1 MLSINIYE
9 AKAKLSEYLAAVEAG
24 ETVQICRRNVP
35 VAEIVP
41 LRQPRKVPRPVGLG
55 PYEEG
60 YEIPESF
67 FEPLPDELLKAFN
80 GELPDPLMD
89 GFAADAEY
97 MRAAEPLS
105 PLATY
110 GTGVPRT
117 GAAEPN
123 PGYKK

>member
-1 MLSINIYE
+1 MNINIHE
-9 AKAKLSEYLAAVEAG
+9 AKAKLSEYIAAVEAG

-41 LRQPRKVPRPVGLG
+41 LRQARKEPRPVGLG

-60 YEIPESF
+60 YEIPASF

-80 GELPDPLMD
+80 GELPDPFMD

-97 MRAAEPLS
+97 MKAAEPLS

-117 GAAEPN
+117 GAAEPT